1 MLVIAVVLEL
11 FRHRWAAPLGLA
23 ATTLLWLHFGPG
35 LLARVAGNAFY
46 TPAGAGYGILIAWQQ
61 FAYQI
66 GASVSAA
73 ALTYIRY
80 FRRGAS

>member
-1 MLVIAVVLEL
+1 MLLLTVVLEL
-11 FRHRWAAPLGLA
+11 FRHQWAVPLGLA

-35 LLARVAGNAFY
+35 LWARVTGDAFY
-46 TPAGAGYGILIAWQQ
+46 TPTGTRDGILIAWQQ

-66 GASVSAA
+66 GASASAA

-80 FRRGAS
+80 FRQGAS